1 MEGVRQYLIGI
12 TAAALV
18 CGIAVRLVHKGLVG
32 AVVKLMAGVFMA
44 LAVAAPLVNIKLDDL
59 TKMTLDIHADAEA
72 LTAEGENSAREA
84 IAQIISGETAA
95 YILDKAEALGAS
107 VTVTVYVSSD
117 AYPVP
122 THVRLEGSVSP
133 YARLELN
140 EYISANLGIEAEEIE
155 WIP

>member
-32 AVVKLMAGVFMA
+32 SVVKLMAGVFMA